1 MKLNIEREVYCRY
14 CGKSMGIVDYDCVCP
29 ICEEDICDRK
39 ECYNKHHEKC
49 EKPYVKWLKG
59 VDYGRDD

>member
-1 MKLNIEREVYCRY
+1 
-14 CGKSMGIVDYDCVCP
+14 MGMVDYDYVCP